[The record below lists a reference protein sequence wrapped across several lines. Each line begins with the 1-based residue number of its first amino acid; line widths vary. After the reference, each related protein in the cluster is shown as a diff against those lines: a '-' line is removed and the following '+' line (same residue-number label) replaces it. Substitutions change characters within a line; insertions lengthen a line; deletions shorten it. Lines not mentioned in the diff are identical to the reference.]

1 MKCLLQARILL
12 VSFYVLTESN
22 DMEGHQGEG
31 DHNKAA
37 METTDRGMFDFTKK
51 KDEEQDNEKKEEKP
65 TLMGKL
71 HRSNSSSSSVSFSRQ
86 SQLVH
91 IYKSLNI

>member
-1 MKCLLQARILL
+1 
-12 VSFYVLTESN
+12 
-22 DMEGHQGEG
+22 MEGHQGEG